1 MRACLT
7 KFHPC
12 SIKVG
17 IISKV
22 GSVMSEIPRKKSPR
36 APSFAIDDAIDRAL
50 RIYDKERRHPA
61 PVDVIAKHLGYKSAT
76 NGAAMTAFATLR
88 YYGLVERPREGML
101 AVSKE
106 LESYKFA
113 PEERMRQE
121 FVLKWLKTPSLFAE
135 LIEQYKGGLPSDATI
150 KFDLIQR
157 GFNDKSADAA
167 LTVFRRSLDYAN
179 YYEQQDVYNPHV
191 EESAD
196 NVDEAAEVSDAHES
210 DSVGNRVLTSHNK
223 NWLSALNQPAQSAG
237 VDRIPIRLG
246 GGRRAWIE
254 VPTPFYPADKER
266 LKAQI
271 DLLLTDDEEEK
282 PDV

>member
-1 MRACLT
+1 
-7 KFHPC
+7 
-12 SIKVG
+12 
-17 IISKV
+17 
-22 GSVMSEIPRKKSPR
+22 MSEIPRKKSPR
-36 APSFAIDDAIDRAL
+36 APSFAIDDAIERAL

-61 PVDVIAKHLGYKSAT
+61 PVDVIAKHLGYKSAA

-101 AVSKE
+101 AVSKD

-121 FVLKWLKTPSLFAE
+121 FVLKWLKTPPLFAE

-167 LTVFRRSLDYAN
+167 LMVFRRSLDYAN
-179 YYEQQDVYNPHV
+179 YYEQQDVYNSPI

-196 NVDEAAEVSDAHES
+196 NVVEAAEVVEAPDS
-210 DSVGNRVLTSHNK
+210 DSADSRVLTPHNRD
-223 NWLSALNQPAQSAG
+223 WLSALNQPAQNVS
-237 VDRIPIRLG
+237 VDRIPVRLG

-254 VPTPFYPADKER
+254 VPTPFYSADKER